1 MPIIL
6 IPIILYLLYQLERYL
21 FARYWE
27 RNLEVELGFDKSA
40 VVEGE
45 ETSLTEVVTNRNF
58 IPLHILQVGFQTDIG
73 LAFDDETNVTVSD
86 RVNVLDVF
94 SLRFYSRI
102 TRTLPVHC
110 PQRGYY
116 SILQTSINA
125 SDFFSPDIHYAMR
138 KQRTS
143 LYVYPRLLSFARI
156 EPLMLQLCG
165 EVVTRRI
172 LYEDN
177 FTFRGIREYVP
188 TDPMGSINWKATART
203 GQMKVNIHDYT
214 SSPEITLVLNVEEP
228 RILFETELLEDSIRI
243 CMSLADELIK
253 KGIPVSLLTNGKDK
267 VTGETVTLS
276 AGASKDH
283 VTSFL
288 RALARIDLTKD
299 KDDLREIIKR
309 NVEKEDNDRT
319 TYCFIS
325 TSRREGAVSAAQT
338 LCDKKGHLL
347 WICPITR
354 DMDNTPIGD
363 KRIDLRI
370 FIHE

>member
-1 MPIIL
+1 MPIVL
-6 IPIILYLLYQLERYL
+6 IPIILYLLYLLERYL
-21 FARYWE
+21 FARYWD
-27 RNLEVELGFDKSA
+27 RNLEVELGFDKNA

-45 ETSLTEVVTNRNF
+45 ETSLTEIVTNRNF

-73 LAFDDETNVTVSD
+73 LSFDDETNVTVSD
-86 RVNVLDVF
+86 RVNILDVF

-102 TRTLPVHC
+102 TRILPVSC

-143 LYVYPRLLSFARI
+143 LYVYPRRLPFAKI
-156 EPLMLQLCG
+156 EPLLMQLSG
-165 EVVTRRI
+165 EAVTRRI

-228 RILFETELLEDSIRI
+228 RILFDTELLEDSIRI
-243 CMSLADELIK
+243 CMCLAEELIR
-253 KGIPVSLLTNGKDK
+253 KGIPVSLITNGKDK
-267 VTGETVTLS
+267 VTGETVRLS
-276 AGASKDH
+276 GGASGDH

-288 RALARIDLTKD
+288 RALARIDLTRD
-299 KDDLREIIKR
+299 KEDIGELIKGLL
-309 NVEKEDNDRT
+309 EKEDNDRT

-325 TSRREGAVSAAQT
+325 TSRREGAVATAEAI
-338 LCDKKGHLL
+338 CDRKGKLL
-347 WICPITR
+347 WICPVTR
-354 DMDNTPIGD
+354 DMDTAPIGD
-363 KRIDLRI
+363 KRIDLRM